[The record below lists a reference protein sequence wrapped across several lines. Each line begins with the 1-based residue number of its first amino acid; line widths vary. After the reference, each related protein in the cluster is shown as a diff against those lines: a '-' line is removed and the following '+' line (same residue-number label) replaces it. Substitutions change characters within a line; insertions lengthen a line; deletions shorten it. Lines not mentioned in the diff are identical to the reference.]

1 MGGVVSAITGSGKKK
16 KNAAAQQ
23 QQQAAERARAA
34 EAQRLSEQRATEAKA
49 LADRKERLNAPAPVA
64 PSLDEGTSNQRAILA
79 RRGRSGLVAGRRS
92 EASTRSGVAIPR

>member
-23 QQQAAERARAA
+23 QQQQARAA

>member
-16 KNAAAQQ
+16 KNAAAAQQ
-23 QQQAAERARAA
+23 QQQQARAA